1 MVLPITGP
9 RDFRGK
15 AMKMKGPERPKVV
28 VIGGGTGLSVL
39 LRGLKHRPWQLTAVV
54 TVADDGGSS
63 GRLRNDLN
71 IPPPGDIRNVLVA
84 LSDTEPLLEQVLQYR
99 FRRGEGLSG
108 HSLGNLLLAALC
120 DVTGDFVTAIKELS
134 RVLAVRGKVLP
145 SSDQAVVL
153 KAVMTDGTEVV
164 GESNIPLA
172 GKRIRQ
178 LSLLPDDVA
187 ANREAVD
194 EILAA
199 DCLIVGPG
207 SLYTSLLPNLL
218 VKGVAEAVIQ
228 SSACKIYVCNL
239 MTQPGETDGFNA
251 AEHVDVLVQHVGHR
265 LFDYV
270 IVNRAEFPAAVLQ
283 QYAAQGAQPVA
294 AAEPA
299 LSAMGYQV
307 IADELISYET
317 YVRHDAQRLGDVIE
331 HVLRHWMHPRKDR
344 DAAPGRR
351 REG

>member
-1 MVLPITGP
+1 
-9 RDFRGK
+9 
-15 AMKMKGPERPKVV
+15 MKGPGRPKVV
-28 VIGGGTGLSVL
+28 AIGGGTGLSVM

-63 GRLRNDLN
+63 GRLRADLN

-99 FRRGEGLSG
+99 FKQGEGLAG

-120 DVTGDFVTAIKELS
+120 DVTGDFVTGIKELS

-145 SSDQAVVL
+145 ASDQAVVL

-178 LSLLPDDVA
+178 LALLPEDVA
-187 ANREAVD
+187 ANEEAVK
-194 EILAA
+194 EILDA

-218 VKGVAEAVIQ
+218 VKGLAEAVIQ
-228 SSACKIYVCNL
+228 SSALKIYVCNL
-239 MTQPGETDGFNA
+239 MTQPGETDGLNA
-251 AEHVDVLVQHVGHR
+251 ADHVHVLTEHVGHR
-265 LFDYV
+265 LFDCV
-270 IVNRAEFPAAVLQ
+270 IVNRAELPETVLQ
-283 QYAAQGAQPVA
+283 QYAAKG
-294 AAEPA
+294 AEPVEPA
-299 LSAMGYQV
+299 EQRLTAMGYHV
-307 IADELISYET
+307 VADNLISYGT
-317 YVRHDAQRLGDVIE
+317 YLRHDAQRLGDLLEQLFIQY
-331 HVLRHWMHPRKDR
+331 RSKGRPDR
-344 DAAPGRR
+344 NASPGRR
-351 REG
+351 EG